1 MQRSKM
7 KMNFI
12 DLLKLAETK
21 EIKDLDDSLT
31 INIHKA
37 IIQKKPFLKKLYLD
51 FYREFKDTLKDLPK
65 GEIVEIGSGA
75 GFLKEVIPEVITSDI
90 FPSQYTDKVFDATK
104 LPFNDNSVSVF
115 FLLDVLH
122 HIDDLFLFFKE
133 AKRCLL
139 RGGKI

>member
-1 MQRSKM
+1 M

-12 DLLKLAETK
+12 DLLKLSETK

-65 GEIVEIGSGA
+65 GEIVEITADKLDLIDVSPRQVVGA
-75 GFLKEVIPEVITSDI
+75 SASLIPFLQNGQGQP
-90 FPSQYTDKVFDATK
+90 
-104 LPFNDNSVSVF
+104 
-115 FLLDVLH
+115 LL
-122 HIDDLFLFFKE
+122 I
-133 AKRCLL
+133 
-139 RGGKI
+139 